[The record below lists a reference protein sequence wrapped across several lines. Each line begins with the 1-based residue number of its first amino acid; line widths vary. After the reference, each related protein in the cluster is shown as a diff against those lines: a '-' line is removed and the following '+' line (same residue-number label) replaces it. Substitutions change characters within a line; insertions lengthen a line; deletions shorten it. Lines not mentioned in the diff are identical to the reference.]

1 MSLEDNMTKIMNV
14 VRHFTGTTDK
24 LSFDDAINAL
34 LKLKANGLVAS
45 NLDWNKYDDLN
56 VFTTPGIYSVWLK
69 PMKNVPMAGSDQGAI
84 LVVIGTGDWTAQ
96 IMFTF
101 YSGAYYRADT
111 MGALKQGHVTWKQ
124 FNVTDT
130 NLGGVTKALLSA
142 LTPMKVGCAA

>member
-1 MSLEDNMTKIMNV
+1 MSLDNDLSRIMDV
-14 VRHFTGTTDK
+14 VRHFTSRTDK

-45 NLDWNKYDDLN
+45 DLDWNKYDDLN

-84 LVVIGTGDWTAQ
+84 LVVIGNGDWTVQ

-130 NLGGVTKALLSA
+130 NLGGVVKAVLSA
-142 LTPMKVGCAA
+142 LLPVRGCFV

>member
-1 MSLEDNMTKIMNV
+1 MSLDNDLSKIMDV
-14 VRHFTGTTDK
+14 VRHFTGRTDK

-34 LKLKANGLVAS
+34 LKLKTNGLVAS
-45 NLDWNKYDDLN
+45 ELDWNKYDDLN

-69 PMKNVPMAGSDQGAI
+69 PMKNVPMAGNDQGAI

-130 NLGGVTKALLSA
+130 NLGGVVKAVLSA
-142 LTPMKVGCAA
+142 LHLERRCLA

>member
-1 MSLEDNMTKIMNV
+1 MSLDNDLSRIMDV
-14 VRHFTGTTDK
+14 VRHFTSRTDK

-45 NLDWNKYDDLN
+45 DLDWNKYDDLN

-69 PMKNVPMAGSDQGAI
+69 PMKNVPVAGSDQGAI
-84 LVVIGTGDWTAQ
+84 LVVIGNGDWTVQ

-111 MGALKQGHVTWKQ
+111 MGALKQGYVTWKQ

-130 NLGGVTKALLSA
+130 NLGGVVKAVLSA
-142 LTPMKVGCAA
+142 LLPVRGCFV

>member
-1 MSLEDNMTKIMNV
+1 MSLDNDLSRIMDV
-14 VRHFTGTTDK
+14 VRHFTSRTDK

-45 NLDWNKYDDLN
+45 ELDWNKYDDLN

-69 PMKNVPMAGSDQGAI
+69 PMKNSPVPGSDQGSI
-84 LVVIGTGDWTAQ
+84 LVVIGNGDWTAQ

-130 NLGGVTKALLSA
+130 NFGRGS
-142 LTPMKVGCAA
+142 

>member
-1 MSLEDNMTKIMNV
+1 MSLDNDLSRIMDV
-14 VRHFTGTTDK
+14 VRHFTSRTDK

-45 NLDWNKYDDLN
+45 DLDWNKYDDLN

-69 PMKNVPMAGSDQGAI
+69 LMKNVPMAGNDQGAI
-84 LVVIGTGDWTAQ
+84 LVVIGNGDWTVQ

-101 YSGAYYRADT
+101 YSGAYYRADA

-130 NLGGVTKALLSA
+130 NFGRGN
-142 LTPMKVGCAA
+142 

>member
-101 YSGAYYRADT
+101 YSGAYYRADA
-111 MGALKQGHVTWKQ
+111 MDALKQGHVTWKQ

-130 NLGGVTKALLSA
+130 NFGRGG
-142 LTPMKVGCAA
+142 